1 MVFHQVN
8 VAYDRQTGE
17 DNPGKVKE
25 TYLVEAVSC
34 ADAEQQ
40 VLEHV
45 QPLMWGND
53 CDIPQVRKRL
63 FFDVFPA
70 EHLAPFK
77 DLWFEAKVEL
87 ITIDGDR
94 ETRKAV
100 KFLIQ
105 EDSIHQ
111 ALKELKDKLSGYDCD
126 IISIAQS
133 PIIEVM
139 RNEIVSCE

>member
-63 FFDVFPA
+63 FFDVFPS
-70 EHLAPFK
+70 EDK
-77 DLWFEAKVEL
+77 TLWFEAKVEI

-111 ALKELKDKLSGYDCD
+111 ALKELKFKLSGYDCD

-133 PIIEVM
+133 PVLDILRPENNIK
-139 RNEIVSCE
+139 